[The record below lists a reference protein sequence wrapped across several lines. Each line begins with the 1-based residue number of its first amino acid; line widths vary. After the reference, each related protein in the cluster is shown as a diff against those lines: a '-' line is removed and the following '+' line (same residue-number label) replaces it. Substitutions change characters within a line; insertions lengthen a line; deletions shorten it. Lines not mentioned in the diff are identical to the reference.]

1 VSDASLR
8 RAVLIVALL
17 NGAYFVVE
25 FTVGVVIGS
34 VSLFADSIDFVEDA
48 SVNLLIF
55 FAVTWTTSAR
65 SRVGS
70 VLAFVILAP
79 AIATIVVA
87 VIKIVQP
94 APPDV
99 APLSV
104 TALGALL
111 VNLGC
116 AVILIRHRR
125 HPGSLARAAWLS
137 ARNDSLANVAIIAA
151 ALVTL
156 WVSNGW
162 PDIIVGIAIGLL
174 NVDAARAVWRAARAE
189 RGELEPEP

>member
-1 VSDASLR
+1 MADASLR

-25 FTVGVVIGS
+25 FTVGLLIGS
-34 VSLFADSIDFVEDA
+34 VSLFADSTDFLEDA

-55 FAVTWTTSAR
+55 FAVTWSVRAR

-70 VLAFVILAP
+70 VLAFVILVP
-79 AIATIVVA
+79 AVATIVIT

-94 APPDV
+94 TPPDV

-116 AVILIRHRR
+116 AVILMRHRR

-174 NVDAARAVWRAARAE
+174 NLDAARAVWRAARAE
-189 RGELEPEP
+189 RRELEPEP